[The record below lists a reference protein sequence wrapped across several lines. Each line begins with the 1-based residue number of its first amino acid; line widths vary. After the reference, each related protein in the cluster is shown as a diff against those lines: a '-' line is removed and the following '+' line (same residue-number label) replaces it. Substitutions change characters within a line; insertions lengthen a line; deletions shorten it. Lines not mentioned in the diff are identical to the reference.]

1 VPECQDGQG
10 QEKSASREIG
20 KSAGWEEK
28 ANGEQRLTSG
38 KVTVFGQQCK
48 LTA

>member
-28 ANGEQRLTSG
+28 ANGE
-38 KVTVFGQQCK
+38 
-48 LTA
+48 